1 MLWGCHLIVVENVKI
16 FVRKEQI
23 VPPPPFFFFFLLF
36 LSAESI
42 ETEREAVCLCYSGW
56 LTVA

>member
-23 VPPPPFFFFFLLF
+23 VHPPPFFFFLLF
-36 LSAESI
+36 LPAESV
-42 ETEREAVCLCYSGW
+42 EGGRDRERGCLP
-56 LTVA
+56 LL

>member
-23 VPPPPFFFFFLLF
+23 VPPPFLLF

>member
-16 FVRKEQI
+16 FVRKEQN
-23 VPPPPFFFFFLLF
+23 VPPPPFFF

-42 ETEREAVCLCYSGW
+42 EGGRDRERGCLP
-56 LTVA
+56 LL

>member
-16 FVRKEQI
+16 FARKEQN
-23 VPPPPFFFFFLLF
+23 VPPPFFF

-42 ETEREAVCLCYSGW
+42 GGGRDRERGCLFAFAIVDG
-56 LTVA
+56 LQ